1 MYNKKYTLKAI
12 LGVEGIL
19 LFYSGIMLA
28 LASNNEIKEMMF
40 LAKVKPLIPIPFVF
54 MIIAFIFNGTMFLL
68 SISDRFMLFLIRNT
82 FQSIIIRALM
92 VCLSFVMINPM
103 FAELTKLSSVNFMSP
118 ATAPGLLFPGGLL
131 VHVLLEHWLGGIMG
145 FGMGIYPKLFTRI
158 KIALGSKIKK

>member
-1 MYNKKYTLKAI
+1 MYNKKYILKAI

-28 LASNNEIKEMMF
+28 LTSNNEIKEMMF

-54 MIIAFIFNGTMFLL
+54 MIIAFIFNGTIFLL

-92 VCLSFVMINPM
+92 VFLSFV
-103 FAELTKLSSVNFMSP
+103 
-118 ATAPGLLFPGGLL
+118 
-131 VHVLLEHWLGGIMG
+131 
-145 FGMGIYPKLFTRI
+145 
-158 KIALGSKIKK
+158 

>member
-1 MYNKKYTLKAI
+1 
-12 LGVEGIL
+12 
-19 LFYSGIMLA
+19 MLA

-40 LAKVKPLIPIPFVF
+40 LAKVKPLVPIPFVF
-54 MIIAFIFNGTMFLL
+54 MTIAFIFNGTIFLL

-92 VCLSFVMINPM
+92 VFLSFVMINPM
-103 FAELTKLSSVNFMSP
+103 FAELTKLGSVNFMSS

-158 KIALGSKIKK
+158 KIALGSKVKK